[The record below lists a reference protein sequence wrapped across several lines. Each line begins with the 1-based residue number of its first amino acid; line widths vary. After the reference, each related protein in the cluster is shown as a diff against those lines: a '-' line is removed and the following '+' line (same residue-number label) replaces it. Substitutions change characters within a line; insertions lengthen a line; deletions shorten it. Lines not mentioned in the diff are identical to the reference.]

1 MSLVE
6 EVLHRLK
13 AEGKRREGLEE
24 VPTNKM
30 YTFRFDA
37 LFPLINRLCL
47 NWRKKM
53 PKQLKKLN
61 H

>member
-30 YTFRFDA
+30 YTFMFDA
-37 LFPLINRLCL
+37 LFPLINIVCINL
-47 NWRKKM
+47 RKKTM
-53 PKQLKKLN
+53 KWRN
-61 H
+61 